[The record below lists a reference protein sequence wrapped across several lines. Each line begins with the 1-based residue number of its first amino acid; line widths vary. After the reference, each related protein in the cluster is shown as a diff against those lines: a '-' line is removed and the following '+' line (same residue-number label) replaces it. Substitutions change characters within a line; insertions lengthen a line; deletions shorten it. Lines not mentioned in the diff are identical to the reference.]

1 MYKVKRFSKI
11 NSNVYQK
18 DYSWIGNLGKKY
30 RRKAIDIIENS
41 IKENQSKASMS
52 ISRFHGQTHVN
63 NPKIESK
70 LLREAKK
77 NNARTVGMT
86 YDNTISRNSKLN
98 FNKRSKD
105 LTDSEINAIGDRY
118 DPLNRTVQKLKNA
131 RKSNENMIFH
141 PNESGIEQLSH
152 EIGHVMN
159 KNSKNPISRS
169 ISNSETAMYYNSDTM
184 RDKKGLL
191 NIAKG
196 YIKGK
201 VKIHE
206 ESKTTR
212 KGLGL
217 IKKLGANKDE
227 MNLAKRN
234 LDSNLDA
241 YRSESKLSYL
251 YPLRNTINK

>member
-1 MYKVKRFSKI
+1 MYKVRRFSKI
-11 NSNVYQK
+11 NPNVYQR
-18 DYSWIGNLGKKY
+18 DYSWIGDLGKKY
-30 RRKAIDIIENS
+30 KRKAVSAIENS

-63 NPKIESK
+63 NSKIENK

-159 KNSKNPISRS
+159 KNSKNPIS
-169 ISNSETAMYYNSDTM
+169 
-184 RDKKGLL
+184 
-191 NIAKG
+191 
-196 YIKGK
+196 
-201 VKIHE
+201 
-206 ESKTTR
+206 
-212 KGLGL
+212 
-217 IKKLGANKDE
+217 KL
-227 MNLAKRN
+227 
-234 LDSNLDA
+234 
-241 YRSESKLSYL
+241 
-251 YPLRNTINK
+251 